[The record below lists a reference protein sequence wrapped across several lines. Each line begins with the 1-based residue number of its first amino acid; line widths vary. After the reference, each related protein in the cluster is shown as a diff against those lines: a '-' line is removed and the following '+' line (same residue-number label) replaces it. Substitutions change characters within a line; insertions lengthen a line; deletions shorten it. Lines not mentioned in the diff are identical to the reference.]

1 MKNEKLNLI
10 KEKDIL
16 NCLLIFK
23 IGGDTGISI
32 KSKLKCKLKKDK
44 SKKVLN
50 KNFKSDNLKSFL
62 LDFNTFINFIPVMDK
77 FYLYFD
83 EDKMIKVL
91 ESVKYF
97 SNSNSDINIKYEELE
112 KIFNIL
118 VEKFNKE
125 VK

>member
-1 MKNEKLNLI
+1 MKNGNVDLI

-32 KSKLKCKLKKDK
+32 KDKLKYKVKNGKNI
-44 SKKVLN
+44 KVLN
-50 KNFKSDNLKSFL
+50 KNFNSDNLKIFMIE
-62 LDFNTFINFIPVMDK
+62 FNTFINFIPVMDK

>member
-10 KEKDIL
+10 EEKDFL

-23 IGGDTGISI
+23 VGGDTGINIKNELKYKVKKGKSI
-32 KSKLKCKLKKDK
+32 KI
-44 SKKVLN
+44 LN

-62 LDFNTFINFIPVMDK
+62 LEFDTFINFIPTIDK

-83 EDKMIKVL
+83 EDKLYQLLKSIN
-91 ESVKYF
+91 YF
-97 SNSNSDINIKYEELE
+97 SNSNSDIDVELE
-112 KIFNIL
+112 NIFNYL
-118 VEKFNKE
+118 LKKFNKE